1 MEAKDFRQD
10 VFNRLVEFKEQT
22 GLTLNAFAGGIGM
35 KHATL
40 HNQFHG
46 KRDLSLETVIN
57 TLANYGELSAE
68 WLLRGNGSMYLVDP
82 SVTTDDAKQK
92 NDARLD
98 TLIDTIKLLQETI
111 KSKNATIDA
120 LQAELSKYE
129 NKSKKA

>member
-1 MEAKDFRQD
+1 
-10 VFNRLVEFKEQT
+10 
-22 GLTLNAFAGGIGM
+22 M

-68 WLLRGNGSMYLVDP
+68 WLLRGNGSMYLVEP

>member
-1 MEAKDFRQD
+1 
-10 VFNRLVEFKEQT
+10 
-22 GLTLNAFAGGIGM
+22 M

-68 WLLRGNGSMYLVDP
+68 WLLRGNGNMYLVEP
-82 SVTTDDAKQK
+82 SVTTDEAEQK

-111 KSKNATIDA
+111 KTKNATIDA
-120 LQAELSKYE
+120 LQDELAQYK

>member
-1 MEAKDFRQD
+1 MKHI
-10 VFNRLVEFKEQT
+10 FKEQT

-68 WLLRGNGSMYLVDP
+68 WLLRGRGSMYGVDV
-82 SVTTDDAKQK
+82 STSGQIDNEVLALRSELNGVYK
-92 NDARLD
+92 
-98 TLIDTIKLLQETI
+98 TLQLLGI
-111 KSKNATIDA
+111 S
-120 LQAELSKYE
+120 LQPQQ
-129 NKSKKA
+129 KKAAV